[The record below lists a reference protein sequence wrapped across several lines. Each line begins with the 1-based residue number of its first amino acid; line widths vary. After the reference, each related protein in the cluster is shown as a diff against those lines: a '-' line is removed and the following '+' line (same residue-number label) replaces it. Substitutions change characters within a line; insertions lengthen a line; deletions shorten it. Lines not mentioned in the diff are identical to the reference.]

1 MPARMGI
8 MDKDGPVPLYYQL
21 LNELR
26 GRVVREFNPGDLFP
40 TEENLCSQYGV
51 SRTTVRAAIDVLA
64 RENVLKRVRGKG
76 TYVQDQ
82 KIEQNFFQNL
92 TSFSHEMKIKGMVPS
107 TKVIDFDSGLATEED
122 VFALNIPMDSSVF
135 RLKRL
140 RFINDQPVVLV
151 VTHVPYALCTS
162 LDTYNFESESLYEV
176 LEQNFNLSVVK
187 ARREV
192 EATHASKEL
201 AVSLQVKRGAPL
213 LLVKTT
219 AYTRD
224 QTAIEYSVA
233 FYRGDRNRFVVEL
246 ER

>member
-1 MPARMGI
+1 

-21 LNELR
+21 LNDLR
-26 GRVVREFNPGDLFP
+26 ARVSREFNPGDLFP
-40 TEENLCSQYGV
+40 TEESLCTQYGV

-64 RENVLKRVRGKG
+64 RENILKRVRGKG
-76 TYVQDQ
+76 TYVQEQ

-92 TSFSHEMKIKGMVPS
+92 TSFSHEIRVKGMTPS
-107 TKVIDFDSGLATEED
+107 TKVIEFNSGPATEED
-122 VFALNIPMDSSVF
+122 VFALNVSLDSSVF

-151 VTHVPYALCTS
+151 ITHVPYALCVS
-162 LDTYNFESESLYEV
+162 LDSYNFENESLYEV
-176 LEQNFNLSVVK
+176 LERNFSLPVAM

-192 EATHASKEL
+192 EVTQASKDL
-201 AVSLQVKRGAPL
+201 ATALQVKRGTPL

-219 AYTRD
+219 AYTREK
-224 QTAIEYSVA
+224 TAIEYSVA
-233 FYRGDRNRFVVEL
+233 YYRGDRNRFVVEL